1 MGLLERLA
9 TTLAGL
15 DDLSDDQRG
24 EIERALAEESAGD
37 AAAAEKRL
45 LAAAARHKDVP
56 AIFVALGEIRVRAG
70 RDEAAVE
77 AFGRAVDLSGQ
88 SVDGWLGLGEAL
100 IRLGRF
106 EPAREALRKVLAR
119 TSEVRRRARAHAG
132 RGRIALALDEPARA
146 VRELREAA
154 SLAPLDHAI
163 AHDLGLALLQEGDR
177 EASSWLARAAH
188 ADQPEPAWVLD
199 AARAAPTRDAA
210 LALLRAGLDVVSAD
224 DSRPEARAQL
234 EAALARALCQPRG
247 AGRDEAAAEGDGD
260 AEPAAHSDEAA
271 AGEAMELAR
280 AAIER
285 ASSDPV
291 GHEALSIVHEAA
303 GRIDTALAAAERAL
317 ALGGTRDLPRLLR
330 LGLAAADRGAI
341 ARVAQ
346 AAVAEASAAPPSAA
360 GATAALAQAALAF
373 VEGRARDDDLVQL
386 GLLADRGGATS
397 DAEAQASRIKR
408 FVAEAASP
416 GAVPRGNLYALLS
429 YARALATDNPA
440 LGPLLPLA
448 ARAVEAFDRPL
459 LVAVMGEFNAG
470 KSSFVNALCGEAVAE
485 VGVTPTTATINV
497 LRYGPRGG
505 RVLYH
510 DGRAEELPPA
520 ALRPFLAAL
529 DDAGAAAI
537 RTVEIFMPLDLLRR
551 VEIVDT
557 PGLNSLRPEHE
568 AIARGFLT
576 DADAIVWLF
585 SVNQAAKATERDALA
600 LAQAAGKRVLG
611 VLNKADQAS
620 ADEIAEIEGHVTGSL
635 GDLLEVLIPFSA
647 RRALQAQGRAR
658 SGGSAGAE
666 VGAGTAE
673 DGGMA
678 ALQQALEQR
687 FFSHARAL
695 KRKTA
700 LGALGRF
707 VAEARGLLTAVPDVA
722 ADDHDG
728 EATLAALA
736 AREETLKGTIAS
748 LRVATRARIEAGFR
762 QAGAELAELFEP
774 RRHRILGDRGPG
786 PDEDRRFLFDLLE
799 DAVFEATFTA
809 ARALEAAAA
818 GGPAVPIDVLV
829 GRFRAYARGLFRG
842 GVVDQILRMDAGVP
856 LLRTD
861 VHRIGRA
868 LIAAVPDVDAE
879 LFTPLLATV
888 TGAFAAA
895 VSDQQGAQRRRELR
909 ALIREERVGRPLRDL
924 GAALAE
930 AAGDETT

>member
-24 EIERALAEESAGD
+24 EIERAFAEESSGD
-37 AAAAEKRL
+37 ADAAERRL
-45 LAAAARHKDVP
+45 LAAATRWKDVA
-56 AIFVALGEIRVRAG
+56 AIFVALGEVRARAG

-77 AFGRAVDLSGQ
+77 AFGRAVDLSAQ
-88 SVDGWLGLGEAL
+88 AVDGWLGLGEAL

-119 TSEVRRRARAHAG
+119 TIEVRRRARAHAG
-132 RGRIALALDEPARA
+132 RGRIALALDEPVRA

-188 ADQPEPAWVLD
+188 ADAPEPAWVLD
-199 AARAAPTRDAA
+199 AARAAPSREAA
-210 LALLRAGLDVVSAD
+210 LALLRTGLDLVQAD
-224 DSRPEARAQL
+224 GAAGNSRAGARAQL
-234 EAALARALCQPRG
+234 EAALARTLCQANG
-247 AGRDEAAAEGDGD
+247 EGELAVGTADAQAAEALGL
-260 AEPAAHSDEAA
+260 AE
-271 AGEAMELAR
+271 
-280 AAIER
+280 AAIEH
-285 ASSDPV
+285 APTDPV
-291 GHEALSIVHEAA
+291 GHEALSLVHEAA
-303 GRIDTALAAAERAL
+303 GRSAAALAAAERGL

-330 LGLAAADRGAI
+330 LALVAEDRAAVL
-341 ARVAQ
+341 RVAQ
-346 AAVAEASAAPPSAA
+346 PVATTDAASALAA
-360 GATAALAQAALAF
+360 AALAF
-373 VEGRARDDDLVQL
+373 CEGRPRDEDLVTL
-386 GLLADRGGATS
+386 GLLADGIRGGGDVEAA
-397 DAEAQASRIKR
+397 AEKLRR
-408 FVAEAASP
+408 FVAQAASP
-416 GAVPRGNLYALLS
+416 GPVPRGNLYALLA
-429 YARALATDNPA
+429 YARTLATDTAA

-470 KSSFVNALCGEAVAE
+470 KSSFVNALCGEVVAE

-497 LRYGPRGG
+497 LRFGPRGA

-510 DGRAEELPPA
+510 DGHAEDLTAA
-520 ALRPFLAAL
+520 ALRPFLSAL
-529 DDAGAAAI
+529 DDAGAASI
-537 RTVEIFMPLDLLRR
+537 RMVEIFVPLDLLRR

-600 LAQAAGKRVLG
+600 LAQSAGKRVLG

-620 ADEIAEIEGHVTGSL
+620 AEEIAEIEAHVGRSL
-635 GDLLEVLIPFSA
+635 GDLLELLVPFSA
-647 RRALQAQGRAR
+647 RRALQGQTKAAP
-658 SGGSAGAE
+658 AGA
-666 VGAGTAE
+666 VD

-678 ALQQALEQR
+678 ALQKALEDR
-687 FFSHARAL
+687 FFSRARSL
-695 KRKTA
+695 KRRTA

-707 VAEARGLLTAVPDVA
+707 VAEARALA
-722 ADDHDG
+722 ATTSASAGEDAGDHAGNDD
-728 EATLAALA
+728 ATRAALA
-736 AREETLKGTIAS
+736 AREETLKGTVAS
-748 LRVATRARIEAGFR
+748 LRVVTRARIEAGFR
-762 QAGAELAELFEP
+762 AAGAELAELFEP
-774 RRHRILGDRGPG
+774 RRHRMLGDRGTA
-786 PDEDRRFLFDLLE
+786 PDEDRRFLLDLLE

-818 GGPAVPIDVLV
+818 GGPALPIDVLV

-842 GVVDQILRMDAGVP
+842 GIVDQILRMDAGVP

-868 LIAAVPDVDAE
+868 LIAAVPDLDAE
-879 LFTPLLATV
+879 LFTPLQAAITK
-888 TGAFAAA
+888 AFAAA
-895 VSDQQGAQRRRELR
+895 AAAHDEAQQRQQLR
-909 ALIREERVGRPLRDL
+909 AAIREERLGKPL
-924 GAALAE
+924 AALAQAVVE
-930 AAGDETT
+930 AGQENPAGNETVER

>member
-24 EIERALAEESAGD
+24 EIERAFAEESSGDVD
-37 AAAAEKRL
+37 AAERRL
-45 LAAAARHKDVP
+45 LAASTRWKDAA
-56 AIFVALGEIRVRAG
+56 AIFVALGEVRARAG

-77 AFGRAVDLSGQ
+77 AFGRAVDLSAQ
-88 SVDGWLGLGEAL
+88 AVDGWLGLGESL

-119 TSEVRRRARAHAG
+119 TIEVRRRARAHAG
-132 RGRIALALDEPARA
+132 RGRIALALDEPVRA

-188 ADQPEPAWVLD
+188 ADAPEPAWVLD
-199 AARAAPTRDAA
+199 AARAAPSREAA
-210 LALLRAGLDVVSAD
+210 LALLRTGLDLVQAEGD
-224 DSRPEARAQL
+224 AGNGRAGARAQL
-234 EAALARALCQPRG
+234 EAALARTLCQANG
-247 AGRDEAAAEGDGD
+247 EGELALGTADAQAAEALGLAEAAVEHA
-260 AEPAAHSDEAA
+260 PT
-271 AGEAMELAR
+271 
-280 AAIER
+280 
-285 ASSDPV
+285 DPV
-291 GHEALSIVHEAA
+291 GHEALSLVHEAA
-303 GRIDTALAAAERAL
+303 GRSAAALAAAERGL

-330 LGLAAADRGAI
+330 LALAAEDRA
-341 ARVAQ
+341 AVLRVAQ
-346 AAVAEASAAPPSAA
+346 PVATTDAASALAA
-360 GATAALAQAALAF
+360 AALAF
-373 VEGRARDDDLVQL
+373 CEGRPRDEDLVTL
-386 GLLADRGGATS
+386 GLLADGITGAG
-397 DAEAQASRIKR
+397 DVEAAAERLRR
-408 FVAEAASP
+408 FVAQAASP
-416 GAVPRGNLYALLS
+416 GPVPRGNLYALLA
-429 YARALATDNPA
+429 YARTLATDTAA

-470 KSSFVNALCGEAVAE
+470 KSSFVNALCGEVVAE

-497 LRYGPRGG
+497 LRFGPRGA

-510 DGRAEELPPA
+510 DGHAEDLTAA
-520 ALRPFLAAL
+520 ALRPFLSAL
-529 DDAGAAAI
+529 DDAGAASI
-537 RTVEIFMPLDLLRR
+537 RMVEIFVPLDLLRR

-600 LAQAAGKRVLG
+600 LAQSAGKRVLG

-620 ADEIAEIEGHVTGSL
+620 AEEIAEIEAHVGRSL
-635 GDLLEVLIPFSA
+635 GDLLELLVPFSA
-647 RRALQAQGRAR
+647 RRALQAQTKAA
-658 SGGSAGAE
+658 SAGA
-666 VGAGTAE
+666 VD

-678 ALQQALEQR
+678 ALQGALEDR
-687 FFSHARAL
+687 FFSRARSL
-695 KRKTA
+695 KRRTA

-707 VAEARGLLTAVPDVA
+707 VAEARALA
-722 ADDHDG
+722 ATTSAMAAAGEDAGNDD
-728 EATLAALA
+728 ATRAALA
-736 AREETLKGTIAS
+736 AREETLKGTVAS

-762 QAGAELAELFEP
+762 AAGAELAELFEP
-774 RRHRILGDRGPG
+774 RRHRILGDRGTA
-786 PDEDRRFLFDLLE
+786 PDEDRRFLLDLLE

-818 GGPAVPIDVLV
+818 GGPALPIDVLV

-842 GVVDQILRMDAGVP
+842 GIVDQILRMDAGVP

-879 LFTPLLATV
+879 LFTPLQAAITK
-888 TGAFAAA
+888 AFAAA
-895 VSDQQGAQRRRELR
+895 AAAHDEAQQRRQLR
-909 ALIREERVGRPLRDL
+909 AAIREERLGKPL
-924 GAALAE
+924 AALAQAVVE
-930 AAGDETT
+930 AGQENPADNETVER